1 MDPDGGY
8 PGHAGARVAP
18 GARLSR
24 AIVAPGAIVPA
35 GLVVGEDAQDDARW
49 FRVTPGG
56 TTLLTA
62 PMLAAR
68 AADRMRA
75 QIRGRVKGLVTPGQ
89 H

>member
-1 MDPDGGY
+1 MEDTLVMP
-8 PGHAGARVAP
+8 GARVTP

-49 FRVTPGG
+49 FRVTPQG
-56 TTLLTA
+56 TTLITA

-68 AADRMRA
+68 AAERMRA
-75 QIRGRVKGLVTPGQ
+75 QFGGRLAGLVTPGHQ
-89 H
+89 